1 MSRGLV
7 AALSRK
13 RVFAW
18 GRDESGPCLECDA
31 SRVREDARSA
41 STCQVEEDGL
51 PPYPERPYVPLV
63 LLAALAFVGSQSLAL
78 QGFSGMK
85 LLLLFA
91 SIASL
96 LVMMAIW
103 LAGASWSLV
112 VGALALSVAVVAG
125 GLEGGWALARVDD
138 AASAFEGTSVSSC
151 EFVVRSDCTRGQ
163 SGWLCRAEAMLGD
176 GGRAKVWLTLP
187 DRVEFGSMVT
197 GIGRFSANGDD
208 DWGRTSRSQG
218 LCGKVKMVRVSGV
231 VPATGAEGVLAFLRS
246 WALRAIDPSSG
257 DGRALMAGLVA
268 GSRADLKERGLD
280 DAFASVGLSHLIAV
294 SGAHLAV
301 MAGGVETLLGLAG
314 VGLRVRTLSVLA
326 SSAAYVV
333 FCACPSSAV
342 RAWVMLLASRCGRS
356 LGRRSHSPSGVAVAC
371 LAMCALDPYCSCD
384 LGFRLSVSSV
394 IALALFGSYADALLA
409 RISLV
414 SFLRKDGIKVPYRLR
429 RRGRALLR
437 SLRSAIAVSL
447 VCQLATAGTCTMTFG
462 RLSLVS
468 TLANVLI
475 GPLFTPLVSL
485 GLAGAAISWLPF
497 LGSLVLSL
505 DATLCEIVIC
515 FVRGLGK
522 LPLACIP
529 VCLPPWAEY
538 VPLVAM
544 TVVLVVWPRPSRRA
558 LLGTILAATV
568 VAGAYVLL
576 SCVLVGP
583 SVTILDVGQG
593 DAILIRQGPHAILV
607 DCGLEGSLSSALARN
622 HVYHLD
628 AVVITHLHDDHYGGV
643 DDLVGLIGVDA
654 VYVGEGASGNLPDD
668 LEGSVRDLTG
678 AAPGEI
684 ADGDVLRL
692 GSYSMRCVWPHGPT
706 DGSENEDSLCF
717 VLSYDG
723 DGCSLEML
731 LTGDAEQEQLGE
743 YQNKVGDIDVLKVG
757 HHGSRVSIS
766 LDQAMFLRPEFA
778 VASAGEGNSYGHP
791 TSECIETL
799 ESAGATF
806 LCTIE
811 RGDVRV
817 EPSPDNAPPRVV
829 CQR

>member
-1 MSRGLV
+1 MFRGLLG
-7 AALSRK
+7 ASSRERAL
-13 RVFAW
+13 AW
-18 GRDESGPCLECDA
+18 GRDKSGPCLEDDA
-31 SRVREDARSA
+31 SRACEDARPVLA
-41 STCQVEEDGL
+41 GPVEEDGL
-51 PPYPERPYVPLV
+51 PSYPERPYVPLV
-63 LLAALAFVGSQSLAL
+63 LVVALVFACSQSLAL
-78 QGFSGMK
+78 QGAAPTVF
-85 LLLLFA
+85 LALFA
-91 SIASL
+91 AASL
-96 LVMMAIW
+96 VAV
-103 LAGASWSLV
+103 LALRLTCISDSLAA
-112 VGALALSVAVVAG
+112 GALALSVAVVAG
-125 GLEGGWALARVDD
+125 SLEGGWALARVND
-138 AASAFEGTSVSSC
+138 AASALEGTSVSAC
-151 EFVVRSDCTRGQ
+151 EFVVRSDCASGQ
-163 SGWLCRAEAMLGD
+163 NGWLCRAEAVMGD
-176 GGRAKVWLTLP
+176 GSRAKVWLTLP
-187 DRVEFGSMVT
+187 DRVEFGSTVT
-197 GIGRFSANGDD
+197 GVGRFSANGDD

-218 LCGKVKMVRVSGV
+218 LCGKVKMIRVTGMA
-231 VPATGAEGVLAFLRS
+231 PATGVEGVLASFRA
-246 WALRAIDPSSG
+246 WALRAIGPSSS
-257 DGRALMAGLVA
+257 DGCALMAGLVA
-268 GSRADLKERGLD
+268 GSRTDLKERGLD

-301 MAGGVETLLGLAG
+301 MASGVETLLGLVG
-314 VGLRVRTLSVLA
+314 VGLRARSLSVLA

-342 RAWVMLLASRCGRS
+342 RAWVMLLAARCGRL

-371 LAMCALDPYCSCD
+371 LAMCVLDPYCSCD

-394 IALALFGSYADALLA
+394 IALALFGSHADALLA
-409 RISLV
+409 RLSPV
-414 SFLRKDGIKVPYRLR
+414 PFLRKGGIRVPRRLR
-429 RRGRALLR
+429 RRGSALLR
-437 SLRSAIAVSL
+437 SLRSSIAVSL
-447 VCQLATAGTCTMTFG
+447 VCQLATAGTCAMTFG

-485 GLAGAAISWLPF
+485 GLVGVALSWVPF
-497 LGSLVLSL
+497 LGSLILGL
-505 DATLCEIVIC
+505 DATLCEIVIRL
-515 FVRGLGK
+515 VRVLGK

-529 VCLPPWAEY
+529 VCLPLWAEY
-538 VPLVAM
+538 APLVAM
-544 TVVLVVWPRPSRRA
+544 AIVLVVWPRPSRRA
-558 LLGTILAATV
+558 LLGTISAATV
-568 VAGAYVLL
+568 VVGTYILL
-576 SCVLVGP
+576 TCVLVGP

-628 AVVITHLHDDHYGGV
+628 AVVITHLHADHYGGV
-643 DDLVGLIGVDA
+643 DDLVGLIGVDT

-684 ADGDVLRL
+684 SEGDVLHL

-723 DGCSLEML
+723 NGRSLEML
-731 LTGDAEQEQLGE
+731 LTGDAEQEQLEE
-743 YQNKVGDIDVLKVG
+743 YQNDVGDIDVLKVG

-766 LDQAMFLRPEFA
+766 LDQALFLSPEFA

-791 TSECIETL
+791 TPECIEAL

-811 RGDVRV
+811 HGDVRI
-817 EPSPDNAPPRVV
+817 EPAPASASPRVV

>member
-1 MSRGLV
+1 M

-13 RVFAW
+13 RVLAW
-18 GRDESGPCLECDA
+18 GRDENVPSLDDEA
-31 SRVREDARSA
+31 SRVREDARPASA
-41 STCQVEEDGL
+41 CPGEDGL
-51 PPYPERPYVPLV
+51 SPYPERPYVPLV
-63 LLAALAFVGSQSLAL
+63 LVVALAFAGSQLLAL
-78 QGFSGMK
+78 QEVAPTG
-85 LLLLFA
+85 LLA
-91 SIASL
+91 L
-96 LVMMAIW
+96 LVAAAALVAVLVLR
-103 LAGASWSLV
+103 LAGMSDSLAAGV
-112 VGALALSVAVVAG
+112 LALSLAVVVG

-138 AASAFEGTSVSSC
+138 AASALEGTSMSAC
-151 EFVVRSDCTRGQ
+151 EFVVRSDCTSGQ
-163 SGWLCRAEAMLGD
+163 SGWLCRAEVVMGD
-176 GGRAKVWLTLP
+176 GGRAKVWLELP
-187 DRVEFGSMVT
+187 DRVEFGSTVT
-197 GIGRFSANGDD
+197 GVGRFSANEDD

-218 LCGKVKMVRVSGV
+218 LCGKVRMIRVWGA
-231 VPATGAEGVLAFLRS
+231 VPATGVEGVLTSLRS
-246 WALRAIDPSSG
+246 WALRAIGPSSG

-301 MAGGVETLLGLAG
+301 MAGSVETLLGLAG
-314 VGLRVRTLSVLA
+314 VGLRARALTVLA

-333 FCACPSSAV
+333 FCACPSSAI
-342 RAWVMLLASRCGRS
+342 RAWVMLLAARCGRL

-371 LAMCALDPYCSCD
+371 LAMCALDPYCSSD

-409 RISLV
+409 RFSLV
-414 SFLRKDGIKVPYRLR
+414 PLLRKGGIRVPYRLR
-429 RRGRALLR
+429 RRGSALLR

-447 VCQLATAGTCTMTFG
+447 VCQLATAGTCAMTFG

-485 GLAGAAISWLPF
+485 GLAGVASSLVPF
-497 LGSLVLSL
+497 LGSFILGL
-505 DATLCEIVIC
+505 DETLCEIVIRL
-515 FVRGLGK
+515 VRGLGK

-529 VCLPPWAEY
+529 VCLPQWAEY
-538 VPLVAM
+538 APLVAM
-544 TVVLVVWPRPSRRA
+544 AVVLVVWPKPSRRA
-558 LLGTILAATV
+558 LLGTASATTV
-568 VAGAYVLL
+568 VVGTYILL
-576 SCVLVGP
+576 TCVLVGP

-628 AVVITHLHDDHYGGV
+628 AMVITHLHDDHYGGI

-654 VYVGEGASGNLPDD
+654 IYVGEGASGNLPDE
-668 LEGSVRDLTG
+668 LEGSVHNLTG

-684 ADGDVLRL
+684 SEGDVLRL

-723 DGCSLEML
+723 DGRSLEML
-731 LTGDAEQEQLGE
+731 LTGDVEQEQLEE
-743 YQNKVGDIDVLKVG
+743 YQNNVGDIDVLKVG

-766 LDQAMFLRPEFA
+766 PDQALFLSPEFA

-791 TSECIETL
+791 TPECIETL

-811 RGDVRV
+811 HGDVRV
-817 EPSPDNAPPRVV
+817 EPAPASASPRVV

>member
-1 MSRGLV
+1 MFRRLLEASSRDR
-7 AALSRK
+7 ALT
-13 RVFAW
+13 W
-18 GRDESGPCLECDA
+18 GRDKSGPSLEDDA
-31 SRVREDARSA
+31 SRAREDAGPV
-41 STCQVEEDGL
+41 STCPVEENGL

-63 LLAALAFVGSQSLAL
+63 LVAALAFAGSQALAL
-78 QGFSGMK
+78 QDVSVMR
-85 LLLLFA
+85 LLLLFT
-91 SIASL
+91 SIVSL
-96 LVMMAIW
+96 LALVAIR
-103 LAGASWSLV
+103 LAGASWSLAA
-112 VGALALSVAVVAG
+112 GALALSVAVVAG
-125 GLEGGWALARVDD
+125 GLEGAWALARVDD
-138 AASAFEGTSVSSC
+138 AASALEGTSVSAC
-151 EFVVRSDCTRGQ
+151 EFVVQSDCTSGQ
-163 SGWLCRAEAMLGD
+163 NGWLCRAEAVMGD

-187 DRVEFGSMVT
+187 DRVEFGSTVT
-197 GIGRFSANGDD
+197 GVGRFSANGDD

-218 LCGKVKMVRVSGV
+218 LCGKVKMIRVTKV
-231 VPATGAEGVLAFLRS
+231 VPATGVEGVLAFLRS

-301 MAGGVETLLGLAG
+301 MASGVETLLGLAG
-314 VGLRVRTLSVLA
+314 VGLRARVFSVLA

-342 RAWVMLLASRCGRS
+342 RAWVMLLASRCGRL

-371 LAMCALDPYCSCD
+371 LAMCTLDPYCSCD

-409 RISLV
+409 RFSLV
-414 SFLRKDGIKVPYRLR
+414 PVLRKGGIRIPYRLR

-437 SLRSAIAVSL
+437 SLRSAIAASL
-447 VCQLATAGTCTMTFG
+447 VCQLATAGTCAMTFG

-485 GLAGAAISWLPF
+485 GLAGVAISWLPF

-505 DATLCEIVIC
+505 NATLCEIVIW

-529 VCLPPWAEY
+529 VCLPAWAEY
-538 VPLVAM
+538 APLVVMAVM
-544 TVVLVVWPRPSRRA
+544 LVAWPKPSRHA
-558 LLGTILAATV
+558 LLGTISAATV
-568 VAGAYVLL
+568 VVGTYILL
-576 SCVLVGP
+576 TCVLVGP

-643 DDLVGLIGVDA
+643 DDLVGLIGADA

-678 AAPGEI
+678 VAPGEI
-684 ADGDVLRL
+684 SDGDVLCL
-692 GSYSMRCVWPHGPT
+692 GSYSLRCVWPHGPT

-723 DGCSLEML
+723 GGRSLEML

-743 YQNKVGDIDVLKVG
+743 YQNNVGDIDVLKVG

-766 LDQAMFLRPEFA
+766 LDQALFLSPEFA

-791 TSECIETL
+791 TPECIETL

-811 RGDVRV
+811 HGDVRV
-817 EPSPDNAPPRVV
+817 EPSPDDAPPRVV

>member
-1 MSRGLV
+1 MFRGLWE
-7 AALSRK
+7 ALSRE
-13 RVFAW
+13 RVLAW
-18 GRDESGPCLECDA
+18 GREKRGPCREDDA
-31 SRVREDARSA
+31 SRKREDARPA
-41 STCQVEEDGL
+41 STCPVEEDGL

-63 LLAALAFVGSQSLAL
+63 LVVALAFAGSQSLAL
-78 QGFSGMK
+78 QGAVPTG
-85 LLLLFA
+85 LLVLFA
-91 SIASL
+91 AAAAFAVVLALRLTGMSDSL
-96 LVMMAIW
+96 AT
-103 LAGASWSLV
+103 
-112 VGALALSVAVVAG
+112 GALALSVAVVVG
-125 GLEGGWALARVDD
+125 GLEGGLALARVDD
-138 AASAFEGTSVSSC
+138 AASALEGTSVSAC
-151 EFVVRSDCTRGQ
+151 EFVVRSDCTSGQ
-163 SGWLCRAEAMLGD
+163 SGWLCRAEAMMGD

-187 DRVEFGSMVT
+187 DRVEFGSTVT
-197 GIGRFSANGDD
+197 GVGRFSGNGDD

-218 LCGKVKMVRVSGV
+218 LCGKVKMIRVSEV
-231 VPATGAEGVLAFLRS
+231 VPAAGVEGILASCRS

-314 VGLRVRTLSVLA
+314 VGLRARALSVLV
-326 SSAAYVV
+326 SSAGYVV

-342 RAWVMLLASRCGRS
+342 RAWVMLLASRCGRL

-409 RISLV
+409 RFSLV
-414 SFLRKDGIKVPYRLR
+414 SFLRKGGIRVPYRLR
-429 RRGRALLR
+429 RRGSALLR

-447 VCQLATAGTCTMTFG
+447 VCQLATVGTCAMTFG

-485 GLAGAAISWLPF
+485 GLAGVASSLVPF
-497 LGSLVLSL
+497 LGSMILGL
-505 DATLCEIVIC
+505 DATLCEIVIRL
-515 FVRGLGK
+515 VRGLGK

-538 VPLVAM
+538 APLVAM
-544 TVVLVVWPRPSRRA
+544 AVVLVAWPKPSRRA
-558 LLGTILAATV
+558 LLGTVSTVTV
-568 VAGAYVLL
+568 VVGAYILL
-576 SCVLVGP
+576 TCVLVGP

-628 AVVITHLHDDHYGGV
+628 AVVITHLHDDHYGGM

-654 VYVGEGASGNLPDD
+654 VYVGEGASGNLPDG

-684 ADGDVLRL
+684 SEGDVLRL

-723 DGCSLEML
+723 DGRSLEML
-731 LTGDAEQEQLGE
+731 LTGDAEQEQLKE
-743 YQNKVGDIDVLKVG
+743 YQNDVGDIDVLKVG

-766 LDQAMFLRPEFA
+766 LDQALSLRAEFA

-791 TSECIETL
+791 TPECIETL

-811 RGDVRV
+811 HGDVRV
-817 EPSPDNAPPRVV
+817 EPAPVSASPCVV

>member
-7 AALSRK
+7 AALLRK

-41 STCQVEEDGL
+41 STCPGEDGL
-51 PPYPERPYVPLV
+51 SPYPERPYVPLV
-63 LLAALAFVGSQSLAL
+63 LVVALVFAGSQSLAL
-78 QGFSGMK
+78 QGAAPTGF
-85 LLLLFA
+85 LALFA
-91 SIASL
+91 AAPLVVALALRLTCMFDSL
-96 LVMMAIW
+96 A
-103 LAGASWSLV
+103 

-125 GLEGGWALARVDD
+125 VLEGGWALARVDD
-138 AASAFEGTSVSSC
+138 AASALEGSSVSAC
-151 EFVVRSDCTRGQ
+151 EFVVRSDCTSGQ
-163 SGWLCRAEAMLGD
+163 SGWLCRAETVMGD

-187 DRVEFGSMVT
+187 DRVEFGSTVT
-197 GIGRFSANGDD
+197 GVGRFSANGDD

-218 LCGKVKMVRVSGV
+218 LCGKVKMIRVTEV
-231 VPATGAEGVLAFLRS
+231 VPATGVEGVLASLRS

-257 DGRALMAGLVA
+257 DGRALMGGLVA
-268 GSRADLKERGLD
+268 GSRTDLKERGLD

-301 MAGGVETLLGLAG
+301 MAGGVETLLGLVG
-314 VGLRVRTLSVLA
+314 VGLRVRVLSVLA
-326 SSAAYVV
+326 SSAAYVI

-342 RAWVMLLASRCGRS
+342 RAWVMLLAARCGRL

-384 LGFRLSVSSV
+384 LGFRLSISSV

-414 SFLRKDGIKVPYRLR
+414 SFLRKGGIKVPYRLR
-429 RRGRALLR
+429 RRGSALLR

-447 VCQLATAGTCTMTFG
+447 VCQLATAGTCAMTFG

-485 GLAGAAISWLPF
+485 GLAGVAISWLPF

-505 DATLCEIVIC
+505 DAMLCEIVIW
-515 FVRGLGK
+515 FVRGLEK

-529 VCLPPWAEY
+529 VCFPPWAEY

-544 TVVLVVWPRPSRRA
+544 AVVLVAWPKPSRHA
-558 LLGTILAATV
+558 LLGTVSAATV
-568 VAGAYVLL
+568 VVGTYILL
-576 SCVLVGP
+576 TCVLVGP

-654 VYVGEGASGNLPDD
+654 VYVGEGASGNLPDE

-684 ADGDVLRL
+684 AYWDILRL

-723 DGCSLEML
+723 NGRSLEML
-731 LTGDAEQEQLGE
+731 LTGDAEQEQLEE
-743 YQNKVGDIDVLKVG
+743 YQNDVGDIDVLKVG

-766 LDQAMFLRPEFA
+766 LDQAQTLRPEFA

-811 RGDVRV
+811 HGDVRV

>member
-1 MSRGLV
+1 MFRGLLG
-7 AALSRK
+7 ALSHEWSL
-13 RVFAW
+13 AW
-18 GRDESGPCLECDA
+18 GRDKSRPCLEGDA
-31 SRVREDARSA
+31 SHVRADARSA
-41 STCQVEEDGL
+41 SACPVEEYGL
-51 PPYPERPYVPLV
+51 PSYPERPYVPLV
-63 LLAALAFVGSQSLAL
+63 LVVALAFAGSQSLAL
-78 QGFSGMK
+78 QDISGMR

-91 SIASL
+91 SIASFL
-96 LVMMAIW
+96 ALVVIR
-103 LAGASWSLV
+103 LAGASWSLAA
-112 VGALALSVAVVAG
+112 GALVLSVAVVAG
-125 GLEGGWALARVDD
+125 GLEGAWALARVDD
-138 AASAFEGTSVSSC
+138 AALALEGTSVSAC
-151 EFVVRSDCTRGQ
+151 EFVIRSDCTSGQ
-163 SGWLCRAEAMLGD
+163 SGWLCRAEAVVGD
-176 GGRAKVWLTLP
+176 GGHAKVWLTLP
-187 DRVEFGSMVT
+187 DRVEFGSTVT

-218 LCGKVKMVRVSGV
+218 LCGKVKMIRVTGMA
-231 VPATGAEGVLAFLRS
+231 PATGVEGVLASFRA
-246 WALRAIDPSSG
+246 WALRAIGPSSS
-257 DGRALMAGLVA
+257 DGCALMAGLVA
-268 GSRADLKERGLD
+268 GSRTDLKERGLD

-301 MAGGVETLLGLAG
+301 MASGVETLLGLAG

-342 RAWVMLLASRCGRS
+342 RAWVMLVASRCGRL

-409 RISLV
+409 RFSLV
-414 SFLRKDGIKVPYRLR
+414 TLLRKGGIRVPYRLR
-429 RRGRALLR
+429 KRGSALLR

-447 VCQLATAGTCTMTFG
+447 VCQLATAGTCAMTFG

-485 GLAGAAISWLPF
+485 GLAGVAISWLPF

-505 DATLCEIVIC
+505 DATLCEIVIRL
-515 FVRGLGK
+515 VRGLGK

-529 VCLPPWAEY
+529 VCFPPWAEY

-544 TVVLVVWPRPSRRA
+544 AVVLVVWPRSSRRA
-558 LLGTILAATV
+558 LLGTISAATA

-576 SCVLVGP
+576 TCVLVGP
-583 SVTILDVGQG
+583 SVTILDIGQG

-607 DCGLEGSLSSALARN
+607 DCGLEGSLSSALARS

-628 AVVITHLHDDHYGGV
+628 AVVITHLHDDHYGGL

-654 VYVGEGASGNLPDD
+654 VYVGEGASGNLPDE

-684 ADGDVLRL
+684 LDGDVLRL
-692 GSYSMRCVWPHGPT
+692 GSFSMRCVWPHGPT

-723 DGCSLEML
+723 NGRSLEML
-731 LTGDAEQEQLGE
+731 LTGDAEQEQLEE
-743 YQNKVGDIDVLKVG
+743 YQNDVGDIDVLKVG

-766 LDQAMFLRPEFA
+766 LDQALFLRPEFA

-791 TSECIETL
+791 TPECIETL

-811 RGDVRV
+811 HGDVRL
-817 EPSPDNAPPRVV
+817 EPSPDDAPPRVV

>member
-1 MSRGLV
+1 MFRRLFEASSRERTL
-7 AALSRK
+7 
-13 RVFAW
+13 AW
-18 GRDESGPCLECDA
+18 GRDKSGPCLEDDA
-31 SRVREDARSA
+31 SRAREDARPVSA
-41 STCQVEEDGL
+41 GPVEEDGL

-63 LLAALAFVGSQSLAL
+63 LVAALAFAASQALAL
-78 QGFSGMK
+78 QGVSGVR
-85 LLLLFA
+85 LLPLFA

-96 LVMMAIW
+96 VAMMAIR
-103 LAGASWSLV
+103 LAGASWSLAA
-112 VGALALSVAVVAG
+112 GALALSVAVVAG
-125 GLEGGWALARVDD
+125 GFEGAWALARVED
-138 AASAFEGTSVSSC
+138 AASALESTSVSAC
-151 EFVVRSDCTRGQ
+151 EFVVQSDCTSAQ
-163 SGWLCRAEAMLGD
+163 SGWLCRAEAMLGG

-187 DRVEFGSMVT
+187 DRAEFGSTVT
-197 GIGRFSANGDD
+197 GIGRFSANDDD

-218 LCGKVKMVRVSGV
+218 LCGKVKMIRVTGMA
-231 VPATGAEGVLAFLRS
+231 PATGVEGVLASLRA
-246 WALRAIDPSSG
+246 WALCAIGPSSS
-257 DGRALMAGLVA
+257 DGRALMAGLAA
-268 GSRADLKERGLD
+268 GSRTDLKERGLD

-301 MAGGVETLLGLAG
+301 MASGVETLLGLVG
-314 VGLRVRTLSVLA
+314 VGLRARTLSVLA

-342 RAWVMLLASRCGRS
+342 RAWVMLLASRCGRM

-409 RISLV
+409 RFSLV
-414 SFLRKDGIKVPYRLR
+414 PVLRKCGIKVPYRLR
-429 RRGRALLR
+429 RRGSALLR

-447 VCQLATAGTCTMTFG
+447 VCQLATAGTCAMTFG

-485 GLAGAAISWLPF
+485 GLAGVAISWLPF

-505 DATLCEIVIC
+505 DATLCEIVIW

-529 VCLPPWAEY
+529 VCFPPWAEY

-544 TVVLVVWPRPSRRA
+544 AIALVAWPRPSRRV
-558 LLGTILAATV
+558 LLGTISAATA

-576 SCVLVGP
+576 TCVLVGP

-593 DAILIRQGPHAILV
+593 DAVLIRQGPQAILV

-654 VYVGEGASGNLPDD
+654 VYVGAGASGNLPDD

-684 ADGDVLRL
+684 SEGDVLRL

-723 DGCSLEML
+723 DGRSLEML
-731 LTGDAEQEQLGE
+731 LTGDAEQEQLEE
-743 YQNKVGDIDVLKVG
+743 YQNDVGDIDVLKVG

-766 LDQAMFLRPEFA
+766 LDQALFLSPEFA
-778 VASAGEGNSYGHP
+778 VASAGEDNSYGHP
-791 TSECIETL
+791 TPECIETL

-811 RGDVRV
+811 HGDVRV
-817 EPSPDNAPPRVV
+817 EPSPANASPRVV

>member
-1 MSRGLV
+1 MFRGLLE
-7 AALSRK
+7 ALSRE
-13 RVFAW
+13 RALAW
-18 GRDESGPCLECDA
+18 GRGKSGLFREGDTF
-31 SRVREDARSA
+31 REREDARPASA
-41 STCQVEEDGL
+41 CPVEEDGL
-51 PPYPERPYVPLV
+51 SSYPERPYVPLV
-63 LLAALAFVGSQSLAL
+63 LVVALVFAGSQSLAL
-78 QGFSGMK
+78 QGTVPTG
-85 LLLLFA
+85 LLVLFA
-91 SIASL
+91 AAAAPVVVLALRLTGMSDSL
-96 LVMMAIW
+96 T
-103 LAGASWSLV
+103 AGV
-112 VGALALSVAVVAG
+112 LALSLAVVAG
-125 GLEGGWALARVDD
+125 GFEGGWALARVDD
-138 AASAFEGTSVSSC
+138 AASALEGTSVSAC
-151 EFVVRSDCTRGQ
+151 EFVVRSDCTSGQ
-163 SGWLCRAEAMLGD
+163 SGWLCRAEAMMGD

-187 DRVEFGSMVT
+187 DRVEFGSTVI
-197 GIGRFSANGDD
+197 GVGRFSANGDD
-208 DWGRTSRSQG
+208 DWERTSRSQG
-218 LCGKVKMVRVSGV
+218 LCGKVKMIRVSEV
-231 VPATGAEGVLAFLRS
+231 VPATGAEGVLASCRS

-301 MAGGVETLLGLAG
+301 MAGCVEALLGLVG
-314 VGLRVRTLSVLA
+314 VGLRDRALSVLV

-342 RAWVMLLASRCGRS
+342 RAWVMLVASRCGRL

-409 RISLV
+409 RFSFV
-414 SFLRKDGIKVPYRLR
+414 PFLRKGGIRVPYRLR
-429 RRGRALLR
+429 RRGSALLR

-447 VCQLATAGTCTMTFG
+447 VCQLATAGTCAMTFG
-462 RLSLVS
+462 RLSFVS

-485 GLAGAAISWLPF
+485 GLAGVVSSLVPF
-497 LGSLVLSL
+497 LGSLILGL
-505 DATLCEIVIC
+505 DATLCEIVIRL
-515 FVRGLGK
+515 VRGLGK
-522 LPLACIP
+522 LPFACIP

-538 VPLVAM
+538 APLFAM
-544 TVVLVVWPRPSRRA
+544 AVVLVAWPKPSRRA
-558 LLGTILAATV
+558 LLGTVSAAMV
-568 VAGAYVLL
+568 VADAYIVLT
-576 SCVLVGP
+576 CVLVGP

-607 DCGLEGSLSSALARN
+607 DCGIEGSLSSALARN
-622 HVYHLD
+622 HVDHLD
-628 AVVITHLHDDHYGGV
+628 AVVITHLHDDHYGGI

-654 VYVGEGASGNLPDD
+654 VYVGEGASGNLPDG
-668 LEGSVRDLTG
+668 LEGSLRDLTG

-684 ADGDVLRL
+684 SDGDVLRL

-723 DGCSLEML
+723 NGRSLEML
-731 LTGDAEQEQLGE
+731 LTGDAEQEQLEE
-743 YQNKVGDIDVLKVG
+743 YQNDVGDIDVLKVG

-766 LDQAMFLRPEFA
+766 LDQAQTLRPEFA

-791 TSECIETL
+791 TPECIEAL

-811 RGDVRV
+811 HGDVRI
-817 EPSPDNAPPRVV
+817 EPAPASASPRVV

>member
-1 MSRGLV
+1 MFRRLLG
-7 AALSRK
+7 ALSHERALA
-13 RVFAW
+13 R
-18 GRDESGPCLECDA
+18 GRDENVPFSVDEA

-41 STCQVEEDGL
+41 STCPVEEDGL

-63 LLAALAFVGSQSLAL
+63 LVAALAFAGSQALVL
-78 QGFSGMK
+78 QGVSGVR
-85 LLLLFA
+85 LLLLFT
-91 SIASL
+91 SIVSL
-96 LVMMAIW
+96 LALVAIR
-103 LAGASWSLV
+103 LAGASWSLAA
-112 VGALALSVAVVAG
+112 GALVLSVAIVAG
-125 GLEGGWALARVDD
+125 GLEGAWALARVDD
-138 AASAFEGTSVSSC
+138 AASALEGTSVSAC
-151 EFVVRSDCTRGQ
+151 EFVVRSDCTSGQ
-163 SGWLCRAEAMLGD
+163 SGWLCRAEAVMGD

-187 DRVEFGSMVT
+187 DRVEFGSTVT
-197 GIGRFSANGDD
+197 GVGRFSANGDD

-218 LCGKVKMVRVSGV
+218 LCGKVKMIRVSGA
-231 VPATGAEGVLAFLRS
+231 VPATGVEGVLASPRS

-268 GSRADLKERGLD
+268 GSRTDLKERGLD

-301 MAGGVETLLGLAG
+301 MAGGVETLLCLVG
-314 VGLRVRTLSVLA
+314 VGLHARVLSVLA

-342 RAWVMLLASRCGRS
+342 RAWVMLLASRCGRM

-409 RISLV
+409 RFSLV
-414 SFLRKDGIKVPYRLR
+414 PVLRKCGIKVPYRLR
-429 RRGRALLR
+429 RRGSALLR
-437 SLRSAIAVSL
+437 SLRSAMAVSL
-447 VCQLATAGTCTMTFG
+447 VCQLATAGTCAMTFG

-475 GPLFTPLVSL
+475 GPLFTPFVSL
-485 GLAGAAISWLPF
+485 GLAGVAISWLPF
-497 LGSLVLSL
+497 LGSLVLGL
-505 DATLCEIVIC
+505 DTTLCEIVIW

-529 VCLPPWAEY
+529 ACFPPWAEY

-544 TVVLVVWPRPSRRA
+544 AVVLVAWPKPSRRV
-558 LLGTILAATV
+558 LLGTISAATA

-576 SCVLVGP
+576 TCVLVGP

-593 DAILIRQGPHAILV
+593 DAILIRQGPQAILV

-628 AVVITHLHDDHYGGV
+628 AVVITHLHDDHYGGL

-654 VYVGEGASGNLPDD
+654 VYVGEGASGNLPDE

-684 ADGDVLRL
+684 SDGDVLRL

-723 DGCSLEML
+723 DGRSLEML
-731 LTGDAEQEQLGE
+731 LTGDAEQEQLEE
-743 YQNKVGDIDVLKVG
+743 YQNDVGDIDVLKVG

-766 LDQAMFLRPEFA
+766 LDQAQTLRPEFA

-791 TSECIETL
+791 TPECIEAL

-811 RGDVRV
+811 HGDVRL
-817 EPSPDNAPPRVV
+817 EPSPDDAPPRVV

>member
-1 MSRGLV
+1 MFRRLFEASSREW
-7 AALSRK
+7 AL
-13 RVFAW
+13 AW
-18 GRDESGPCLECDA
+18 GRDESGPCLEDDA
-31 SRVREDARSA
+31 SRAREDAQPVSA
-41 STCQVEEDGL
+41 SPVEEDGL
-51 PPYPERPYVPLV
+51 PSYPERPYVPLV
-63 LLAALAFVGSQSLAL
+63 LVAALAFAGSQVLTL
-78 QGFSGMK
+78 QGVSGVR
-85 LLLLFA
+85 LLPLFA

-96 LVMMAIW
+96 LAMMAIR
-103 LAGASWSLV
+103 LAGASWSLAA
-112 VGALALSVAVVAG
+112 GALALSVAVVAG

-138 AASAFEGTSVSSC
+138 AASALEGTGVSAC
-151 EFVVRSDCTRGQ
+151 EFVVRSDCTSGQ
-163 SGWLCRAEAMLGD
+163 NGWLCRAEAVMGD
-176 GGRAKVWLTLP
+176 GSRAIVWLTLP
-187 DRVEFGSMVT
+187 DRVEFGSTVT
-197 GIGRFSANGDD
+197 GVGRFSANDDD

-218 LCGKVKMVRVSGV
+218 LCGKVKMIRVTGA
-231 VPATGAEGVLAFLRS
+231 VPATGVEGVLTSFRS
-246 WALRAIDPSSG
+246 WALHVIDPSSG

-268 GSRADLKERGLD
+268 GSRTDLKERGLD

-301 MAGGVETLLGLAG
+301 MASGVETLLGLAG

-342 RAWVMLLASRCGRS
+342 RAWVMLLASRCGRL

-371 LAMCALDPYCSCD
+371 LAMCTLDPYCSCD
-384 LGFRLSVSSV
+384 IGFRLSVSSV

-409 RISLV
+409 RFSLV
-414 SFLRKDGIKVPYRLR
+414 PVLRKGGIRVPYRLR
-429 RRGRALLR
+429 RRGSALLR

-447 VCQLATAGTCTMTFG
+447 VCQLATAGTCAMTFG

-468 TLANVLI
+468 TFANVLI

-485 GLAGAAISWLPF
+485 GLAGVAISWLPF

-505 DATLCEIVIC
+505 DATLCEIVIW

-529 VCLPPWAEY
+529 VCFPPWAEF

-544 TVVLVVWPRPSRRA
+544 AVVLVAWPKPSRYA
-558 LLGTILAATV
+558 LLGTISAATA

-576 SCVLVGP
+576 TCVLVGP

-654 VYVGEGASGNLPDD
+654 VYVGEGASGNLPDG

-678 AAPGEI
+678 ATPGEI
-684 ADGDVLRL
+684 SDGDVLCL
-692 GSYSMRCVWPHGPT
+692 GSYSLRCVWPHGPT

-723 DGCSLEML
+723 NGRSLEML
-731 LTGDAEQEQLGE
+731 LTGDAEQEQLEE
-743 YQNKVGDIDVLKVG
+743 YQNDVGDIDVLKVG

-766 LDQAMFLRPEFA
+766 LDQAQTLRPEFA

-791 TSECIETL
+791 TPECIETL

-811 RGDVRV
+811 HGDVRL
-817 EPSPDNAPPRVV
+817 EPSPDDAPPRVV

>member
-1 MSRGLV
+1 MFRRLA

-13 RVFAW
+13 RVLAW
-18 GRDESGPCLECDA
+18 GRDENVPSPDDEA
-31 SRVREDARSA
+31 SRVREDARPASA
-41 STCQVEEDGL
+41 CSGEDGL
-51 PPYPERPYVPLV
+51 SSYPERPYVPLV
-63 LLAALAFVGSQSLAL
+63 LLVALAFAGSQALAL
-78 QGFSGMK
+78 QGVSGVR
-85 LLLLFA
+85 LLPLFA

-96 LVMMAIW
+96 VAMMAIR
-103 LAGASWSLV
+103 LAGASWSLAA
-112 VGALALSVAVVAG
+112 GALALSVAVVAG
-125 GLEGGWALARVDD
+125 GFEGAWALARVDD
-138 AASAFEGTSVSSC
+138 AASALESTSVSAC
-151 EFVVRSDCTRGQ
+151 EFVVRSDCTSGQ
-163 SGWLCRAEAMLGD
+163 SGWLCRAEAVMGD
-176 GGRAKVWLTLP
+176 GSRAKVWLTLP
-187 DRVEFGSMVT
+187 DRVEFGSTVT

-218 LCGKVKMVRVSGV
+218 LCGKVKMIRVTGMA
-231 VPATGAEGVLAFLRS
+231 PATGVEGVLASFRA
-246 WALRAIDPSSG
+246 WALRAIGPSSS
-257 DGRALMAGLVA
+257 DGRAFMAGLVA
-268 GSRADLKERGLD
+268 GSRTDLKERGLD

-301 MAGGVETLLGLAG
+301 MASGVETLLGLVG
-314 VGLRVRTLSVLA
+314 VGLRARTLSVLA

-342 RAWVMLLASRCGRS
+342 RAWVMLLASRCGRL

-409 RISLV
+409 RFSLV
-414 SFLRKDGIKVPYRLR
+414 PVLRKGGIRVPYRLR
-429 RRGRALLR
+429 RRGSALLR
-437 SLRSAIAVSL
+437 SLRSAVAASL
-447 VCQLATAGTCTMTFG
+447 VCQLATAGTCATTFG

-485 GLAGAAISWLPF
+485 GLAGVAISWLPF
-497 LGSLVLSL
+497 LGSLVVSL
-505 DATLCEIVIC
+505 DAALCEIVIW

-529 VCLPPWAEY
+529 VCFPPWAEF

-544 TVVLVVWPRPSRRA
+544 AVVLVAWPKPSRYA
-558 LLGTILAATV
+558 LLGTVSAATV
-568 VAGAYVLL
+568 VVGTYILL
-576 SCVLVGP
+576 TCVLVGP

-593 DAILIRQGPHAILV
+593 DAILVRQGPHAILV

-628 AVVITHLHDDHYGGV
+628 AVVITHLHADHFGGV

-654 VYVGEGASGNLPDD
+654 VYVGERASGNLPDG

-684 ADGDVLRL
+684 SEGDVLHL

-717 VLSYDG
+717 VLSYDSNG
-723 DGCSLEML
+723 RSLEML
-731 LTGDAEQEQLGE
+731 LTGDAEQEQLEE
-743 YQNKVGDIDVLKVG
+743 YQNNVGDVDVLKVG

-766 LDQAMFLRPEFA
+766 LDQALVLRPEFA

-791 TSECIETL
+791 TPECIETL

-811 RGDVRV
+811 HGDVRL
-817 EPSPDNAPPRVV
+817 EPSPDDAPPRVV